1 MIQPNIKYY
10 ALFADVTGSNKTPK
24 YRIIKEAGF
33 FPQMESLRGKDGFI
47 SMYLMEK
54 TTDKASSPQMKL
66 QAKNSLNFT
75 GLKDYF
81 IEGKISGFAYGY
93 PNENPTYSSKKTPNP
108 FYDVKTDGYLFRFF
122 MDKQPDGEALKPTG
136 FEMIV
141 IEGGN
146 LLAGSYLKQ
155 MIMHGFDELLERLRG
170 LAK

>member
-1 MIQPNIKYY
+1 
-10 ALFADVTGSNKTPK
+10 
-24 YRIIKEAGF
+24 
-33 FPQMESLRGKDGFI
+33 
-47 SMYLMEK
+47 
-54 TTDKASSPQMKL
+54 MKL

-108 FYDVKTDGYLFRFF
+108 FYEVKTDGYLFRVV
-122 MDKQPDGEALKPTG
+122 MDNQPDGEALKPTG